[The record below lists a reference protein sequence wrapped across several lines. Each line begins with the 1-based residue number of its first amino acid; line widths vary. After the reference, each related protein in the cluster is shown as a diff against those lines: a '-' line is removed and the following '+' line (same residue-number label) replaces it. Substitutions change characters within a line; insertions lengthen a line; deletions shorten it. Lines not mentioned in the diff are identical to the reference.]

1 MRKRWALR
9 TWCGLLALWLA
20 QSVGE
25 MSEKPLSGAVMT
37 LTAELLVWGMVELVC
52 EAIRSARGEG

>member
-20 QSVGE
+20 ASVAEQSDKQVTA
-25 MSEKPLSGAVMT
+25 AVMT
-37 LTAELLVWGMVELVC
+37 LSVELLVWGMVELVC